1 MGRIRE
7 RQKDRTDEWK
17 EFRYNKNIN
26 KNEKWLEP
34 VSIMGDVFWWA
45 RQKRESK
52 SRMDLIKNN
61 FTEQEKV
68 ELRTEGFPI

>member
-1 MGRIRE
+1 LNL
-7 RQKDRTDEWK
+7 Q
-17 EFRYNKNIN
+17 NK
-26 KNEKWLEP
+26 KWLEP
-34 VSIMGDVFWWA
+34 LSIMGDVFWWA